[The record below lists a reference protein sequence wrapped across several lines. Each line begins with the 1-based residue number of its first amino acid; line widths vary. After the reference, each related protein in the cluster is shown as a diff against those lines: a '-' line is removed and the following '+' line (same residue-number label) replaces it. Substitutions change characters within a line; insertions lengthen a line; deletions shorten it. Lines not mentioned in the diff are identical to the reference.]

1 MEFRYLSRL
10 LIDSGIL
17 FLLSGSRYLAIK
29 PKFTEEASDD
39 CKNPKSTFV
48 KPMKNS
54 EKPVIPVIRKNSSI
68 DKETMRKLQNIAA
81 SKRYMVNKKSK
92 ERSQQLEIENLMS
105 KNTKLK
111 SQVNALE
118 LKIET
123 IKTLMKEFS
132 ELK

>member
-1 MEFRYLSRL
+1 
-10 LIDSGIL
+10 
-17 FLLSGSRYLAIK
+17 
-29 PKFTEEASDD
+29 
-39 CKNPKSTFV
+39 
-48 KPMKNS
+48 MKNS
-54 EKPVIPVIRKNSSI
+54 EKPVTPVIRKNSSI